1 MLAAIDGRRSD
12 GVFGGDLGDVPAGQ
26 AQAVELLEACF
37 ERAHALL
44 EGATEMDSHLRTEVF
59 EPLVKH
65 KRHLA
70 ELLKE
75 HATNPTH
82 AEFELAKVQGMLD
95 AIDSAR
101 LANSPQEFGVKDG
114 KVPAGQAVC
123 HSLLEDC
130 YRIVRKIQEKE
141 G

>member
-1 MLAAIDGRRSD
+1 MKCFFSFSDLFPPLFFWLSLWSPRSFLAARSRGKEKSSTLSSPPPPSKKTLPD
-12 GVFGGDLGDVPAGQ
+12 
-26 AQAVELLEACF
+26 
-37 ERAHALL
+37 
-44 EGATEMDSHLRTEVF
+44 
-59 EPLVKH
+59 
-65 KRHLA
+65 LA

-75 HATNPTH
+75 HASNPTH

-101 LANSPQEFGVKDG
+101 LANSPQEFGVRDG

-130 YRIVRKIQEKE
+130 YKLVRKIQEKE
-141 G
+141 

>member
-1 MLAAIDGRRSD
+1 MVAEVVPCRALAREGKKLNS
-12 GVFGGDLGDVPAGQ
+12 LVPPPPSKKT
-26 AQAVELLEACF
+26 LP
-37 ERAHALL
+37 
-44 EGATEMDSHLRTEVF
+44 D
-59 EPLVKH
+59 
-65 KRHLA
+65 LA

-75 HATNPTH
+75 HASNPTH

-101 LANSPQEFGVKDG
+101 LANSPQEFGVRDG

-130 YRIVRKIQEKE
+130 YKLVRKIQEKE
-141 G
+141 